1 MKLIRIKLL
10 DTDDQEYLTYN
21 TSDDEDNRDS
31 SDLSSIPASNTD
43 SERDEDYIDDDDVDD
58 KEEGKR
64 AAKLYRQ
71 TLDQIFANPDLEVV
85 EYELANSGDDAED
98 EDYCDETSNIVV
110 VGYSLRFSASY
121 HILACLLYFRI
132 ALFAIHIC

>member
-1 MKLIRIKLL
+1 MA
-10 DTDDQEYLTYN
+10 YN

-64 AAKLYRQ
+64 AAKLYGQ
-71 TLDQIFANPDLEVV
+71 TLDQIFANSDLEVGD
-85 EYELANSGDDAED
+85 YELANSGDDAED
-98 EDYCDETSNIVV
+98 EDYCD
-110 VGYSLRFSASY
+110 
-121 HILACLLYFRI
+121 
-132 ALFAIHIC
+132 